1 MFLCILL
8 HVHIILIKIQ
18 LVNERLLI
26 CESSLALPIRI
37 CFKIKS
43 PQGAFH
49 EN

>member
-26 CESSLALPIRI
+26 CESSLALQ
-37 CFKIKS
+37 FEFVSK
-43 PQGAFH
+43 
-49 EN
+49 